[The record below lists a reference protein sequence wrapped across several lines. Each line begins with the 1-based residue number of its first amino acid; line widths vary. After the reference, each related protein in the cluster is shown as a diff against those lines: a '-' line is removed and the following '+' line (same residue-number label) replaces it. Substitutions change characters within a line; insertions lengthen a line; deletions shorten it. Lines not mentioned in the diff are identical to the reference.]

1 MEESILKHYFPT
13 LSESQLALFQ
23 QHKELLLEWNTK
35 INLISRKDTDSF
47 EINHQLHSLAIC
59 KVMSF
64 EPGTKILDVGCG
76 GGFPGIP
83 LAIFYPD
90 CEFTLVDSIGK
101 KIMVVNDL
109 ITQLGLKNVQALNVR
124 CESLKTKYDFVCNRA
139 VAPVDDLLRWT
150 QKLIHHTHRNKLPN
164 GILCLKGGDL
174 KEELKKHKKYSVVYP
189 IKDFFKEDFFETKS
203 VVYIQ
208 V

>member
-1 MEESILKHYFPT
+1 MTTEIISKYFP
-13 LSESQLALFQ
+13 QLPQNTAEKLASL
-23 QHKELLLEWNTK
+23 KSLYADWNEK
-35 INLISRKDTDSF
+35 INVISRKDMDHF
-47 EINHQLHSLAIC
+47 YERHVLHSLAIAHY
-59 KVMSF
+59 VHF
-64 EPGTKILDVGCG
+64 QNGNRVLDIGTG

-83 LAIFYPD
+83 LAIFFPET
-90 CEFTLVDSIGK
+90 EFYLVDSIGK
-101 KIMVVNDL
+101 KILVVNDL
-109 ITQLGLKNVQALNVR
+109 IEQLGLKNVQALNVR

-150 QKLIHHTHRNKLPN
+150 QKLIHQTHKNKLPN

-189 IKDFFKEDFFETKS
+189 IKEFFKEEFFDTKS